1 MRFTPARYTQSFT
14 QPRVIAA
21 ETLLLPML
29 MVALGLWLNPLDP
42 LWLKSS
48 FPWLW
53 LAPLILAL
61 RYGPLPGIGGSAVL
75 LVAWFAFQARGWV
88 APEFPKLNFLG
99 GLITIMLCGEFSS
112 LWLART
118 RRAES
123 MQHYLDRRL
132 EQLTEQF
139 YLLRLSHDRLEQD
152 LIGRPLSL
160 REAMAALRNL
170 TLSAAPDSV
179 GLAGAQPLIHL
190 LAQYCQLESAALYA
204 RLPNGEIDPQPAAR
218 LGATFDLAAHD
229 GLVRYAIDNK
239 SLAHVQTELPP
250 SAGDSRYL
258 VVAPL
263 RADEALLG
271 LLVVKQAPF
280 FALHQDMLQTLNLML
295 SYYADGLMARETIGP
310 LLMQVSCPPEFALEL
325 IRLGH
330 IHRDSG
336 IGSVLVALEFHRQ
349 PGYEDLPEQTLR
361 QQRSLDVTWL
371 LPTDEGAVL
380 MTLMPLATESTADGY
395 LTRIERWV
403 EGIRGDGL
411 TAAGVLPHIHSV
423 DATPPLALIQQ
434 LMSACHV
441 RDQAWLIRTAA

>member
-14 QPRVIAA
+14 RPPVIAA
-21 ETLLLPML
+21 ETVLLPCL
-29 MVALGLWLNPLDP
+29 MVALSLWLNPLDP

-53 LAPLILAL
+53 LAPLVLAL
-61 RYGPLPGIGGSAVL
+61 RYGPLPGIGGSTVL

-112 LWLART
+112 LWLARA
-118 RRAES
+118 RRAEA
-123 MQHYLDRRL
+123 MQHYLDQRL

-160 REAMAALRNL
+160 REAIAALRNL
-170 TLSAAPDSV
+170 TLSAAAGEDTM
-179 GLAGAQPLIHL
+179 AGAAPLLKL
-190 LAQYCQLESAALYA
+190 LAQYCQLENAALHA
-204 RLPNGEIDPQPAAR
+204 VAPHGEIENEPCAV
-218 LGATFDLAAHD
+218 LGAPFPLHPDD
-229 GLVRYAIDNK
+229 GLVRYALNHNA
-239 SLAHVQTELPP
+239 LAHVQTELPP

-263 RADEALLG
+263 RANDVVLG
-271 LLVVKQAPF
+271 LLLVKQAPF

-295 SYYADGLMARETIGP
+295 SYYADGLRAREVVGP
-310 LLMQVSCPPEFALEL
+310 LLMDVACPPEFALEL
-325 IRLGH
+325 VRLCH
-330 IHRDSG
+330 TRQESG
-336 IGSVLVALEFHRQ
+336 IGSVVVALEFHTQ
-349 PGYEDLPEQTLR
+349 AGYEDLPQLTLR

-371 LPTDEGAVL
+371 LPTEEGAL
-380 MTLMPLATESTADGY
+380 LITLMPLATESTADGY

-403 EGIRGDGL
+403 ETLRGDSL
-411 TAAGVLPHIHSV
+411 ADAGVLPHIHAL
-423 DATPPLALIQQ
+423 DASPPLAQLRQ

-441 RDQAWLIRTAA
+441 RDEAWLIRTAA